1 MDINFFDWTYLG
13 TFAGA
18 LAAVILITEL
28 IKEIPG
34 IKRIPTQLV
43 SWVLAYIIIIL
54 AQVFTNVLSVQSAV
68 LALFNAALVSLSANG
83 GYEAV
88 KRFTR
93 GNDEVD
99 LNKQSSQS

>member
-28 IKEIPG
+28 IKEVPG
-34 IKRIPTQLV
+34 VKRIPTQLV
-43 SWVLAYIIIIL
+43 SWVLAYLVIIL
-54 AQVFTNVLSVQSAV
+54 AQVFTHVLSVQSAV

-88 KRFTR
+88 KRFKR
-93 GNDEVD
+93 GNNEED
-99 LNKQSSQS
+99 LDKQSSQS